1 MRKIILFIVLFT
13 ISGVAQ
19 ISYGLATEQVGPDS
33 ANRHPTVAQL
43 DWPKGIVEIPRH
55 ESRVYSIWVNGNEN
69 FYFKTTAEQINE
81 LISLFSKARMR
92 DHVARIRSGMGKTRT
107 FGGEEI
113 EYNVSLQIVTGIVLF
128 VAREEKREDLP
139 LEPELTILTG
149 DERAILNQLRW
160 PGNVIVQSELP
171 GVSIKSNRVK
181 PKRDFY
187 YGRLE
192 FEDGSPPVEFVRGI
206 KSWITL
212 WEQDAEDGI
221 NVGSVN
227 NKGYFTVLLSG
238 EELANFKKGKL
249 WLTVTIANFLTDARK
264 TDQRFPI
271 EMLTR
276 DKDKAQPVKVR
287 GPKYYYGRI
296 LFEDGSAPILNPPPW
311 PGAEIQ
317 VDFPYAGGA
326 AIDSQGYFKVHF
338 SEEQYEKVKAEKV
351 RKNIYIPDYSEKG
364 QSTARFAFPVAL
376 LSQDKTKAGVVKIP
390 RPKLPKQEL
399 ATAESKIGKSIPGFD
414 NIRFD
419 VFREDQAK
427 NKPLLVC
434 FWDIDQRPSRQCIL
448 MLKKQK
454 DVLQDKNIVIL
465 AIHSGTK
472 PEKEVREW
480 LKENGLSLMLGTIEG
495 DPYDTLLAWGVKGLP
510 WLILTD
516 EQHIIT
522 NAGFSLA
529 DLSVIH

>member
-1 MRKIILFIVLFT
+1 MRKIILFIVLLAT
-13 ISGVAQ
+13 SSIAQ
-19 ISYGLATEQVGPDS
+19 ISYGLATQQVGPDS
-33 ANRHPTVAQL
+33 ANRHPTVAQP
-43 DWPKGIVEIPRH
+43 DWPKEIVEIPRH

-69 FYFKTTAEQINE
+69 FYFKATAEQINE

-92 DHVARIRSGMGKTRT
+92 DHVVRICSGMGKTRT

-113 EYNVSLQIVTGIVLF
+113 EYNVSLQIVGGIALF
-128 VAREEKREDLP
+128 VAREEKREGLP

-149 DERAILNQLRW
+149 DNRAILNQLRW

-171 GVSIKSNRVK
+171 GVSIKSNRAK

-192 FEDGSPPVEFVRGI
+192 FEDGSPPVGFVQGI
-206 KSWITL
+206 KSRITL

-227 NKGYFTVLLSG
+227 NKGYLTVLLSG

-249 WLTVTIANFLTDARK
+249 WLTITIANFLTEARK

-287 GPKYYYGRI
+287 RPKYYYGRI
-296 LFEDGSAPILNPPPW
+296 LFEDGSSPILDPVPW
-311 PGAEIQ
+311 PGAEIR
-317 VDFPYAGGA
+317 VDFPYAGDA
-326 AIDSQGYFKVHF
+326 AIDSQGYFKVYF
-338 SEEQYEKVKAEKV
+338 TKEQYEEAKAQKA
-351 RKNIYIPDYSEKG
+351 RQNIYIPDYSDKG
-364 QSTARFAFPVAL
+364 RSTARFAFPVASL
-376 LSQDKTKAGVVKIP
+376 CQDKTKAGVVKIP

-414 NIRFD
+414 NIRFE
-419 VFREDQAK
+419 VFQKDQAK
-427 NKPLLVC
+427 YKPLLVC
-434 FWDIDQRPSRQCIL
+434 FWDIDQRPSRQRIR
-448 MLKKQK
+448 MLEKQK
-454 DVLQDKNIVIL
+454 DVLQDKNIVVL
-465 AIHSGTK
+465 AVHSGTK
-472 PEKEVREW
+472 QEKEAREW
-480 LKENGLSLMLGTIEG
+480 LKENGLSLMFGTIEG
-495 DPYDTLLAWGVKGLP
+495 DPYDTLLAWGAKGLP

-529 DLSVIH
+529 DLSIMH